1 MLLMREMAVDKATFY
16 VKCSNCRRKSRLTY
30 SGDNG
35 LQMMFLVYIVNSA
48 CVKCFS
54 LSHFLRHFYF
64 CFDGNRF
71 TRPSPT
77 TTPSSNPSS
86 STTPIHSS
94 RLVAKKNKNKKCK
107 RRLEFYVR
115 GVFFKSIFASY
126 LQSFPFSVIF
136 IENIFVS
143 TRVRFIHN

>member
-94 RLVAKKNKNKKCK
+94 RLVAKKTKTKN
-107 RRLEFYVR
+107 VR
-115 GVFFKSIFASY
+115 DDSNFMFGEYFLNPFSLHICN
-126 LQSFPFSVIF
+126 LFPFQLFLLRIF
-136 IENIFVS
+136 LSPLE
-143 TRVRFIHN
+143 

>member
-1 MLLMREMAVDKATFY
+1 MREMAVDKATFY

-64 CFDGNRF
+64 CFDGNALQDLHHQQHSLLARHR
-71 TRPSPT
+71 RPPQLILLAQSQ
-77 TTPSSNPSS
+77 
-86 STTPIHSS
+86 
-94 RLVAKKNKNKKCK
+94 KNKKNTKSK

-136 IENIFVS
+136 MENIFVS
-143 TRVRFIHN
+143 T